1 MPERLSQRYQQV
13 QNRLHEACNKAF
25 IAHSNVRL
33 LAVSKTQPTHA
44 VKACYD
50 LGQRA
55 FGENYLQDAL
65 VKIKALA
72 HLDDIQWHFI
82 GPLQSNKTK
91 AVAENFNFLETL
103 SRIKIAEKLDKQ
115 RPRYLAPLNVLVQ
128 INISNEPQ
136 KEGLGFEQA
145 NEFCAQI
152 QHFKRLKL
160 RGLMCIAQNTRDE
173 SVLRK
178 QYKKM
183 NTLFNEL
190 KTQYS
195 EFDYL
200 SMGMSNDMEL
210 AIEQG
215 SNEVRI
221 GTDIFG
227 KRNN

>member
-1 MPERLSQRYQQV
+1 MSERLSQRYQQV
-13 QNRLHEACNKAF
+13 QNRLHDACDKAS
-25 IAHSNVRL
+25 IAHTNVRL
-33 LAVSKTQPTHA
+33 LAVSKTQPTQA

-65 VKIKALA
+65 VKIKELS

-91 AVAENFNFLETL
+91 AVAEHFDFLETL

-136 KEGLGFEQA
+136 KEGLDIEHA

-152 QHFKRLKL
+152 QQFKRLKL
-160 RGLMCIAQNTRDE
+160 RGLMCIAQNTKDE
-173 SVLRK
+173 SVLK
-178 QYKKM
+178 AQYKKM
-183 NTLFNEL
+183 NTLFKQL

-210 AIEQG
+210 AIAQG

-227 KRNN
+227 KRNK